1 MGSTSAVGVG
11 TMERLVHTA
20 KNGLQSKHLYG
31 CPIGQLSVAP
41 QKVVYLIY
49 ISTPLGVG
57 LHPIVYRMHSKGVST
72 PLEVSSYTD
81 GCRV

>member
-1 MGSTSAVGVG
+1 MHVYNTRSCTYAYTV
-11 TMERLVHTA
+11 

-41 QKVVYLIY
+41 QKVFYLFH

-57 LHPIVYRMHSKGVST
+57 LNPIVYWMHSKGVST
-72 PLEVSSYTD
+72 PLEVSSHTD